1 VWTASN
7 QFTWTPT
14 VANPNY
20 RVSAWVKRASNPKDE
35 WEATAERPF
44 AIAEPSFPVA
54 SVALTSNVPTPQI
67 LGSTI
72 VWTATATGGTG
83 ALVYKW
89 FVSNDGASWT
99 TNGVWAPS
107 NQFTWT
113 PAAAGANYR
122 VSVWVKRASNAKD
135 EFEASSERAFVIE
148 VPSFPVESVA
158 LTTDVPSPQER
169 ASTIVWTAA
178 ATGGTGPLVYQWFVT
193 ADGTSWNAVGSWT
206 ASNQFTWTPTVASAD
221 YRVSVWVKRASNPA
235 NAAEAAAEQAF
246 AIQEPITGITLTA
259 NLPSPQPLSST
270 IEWTATPAGGT
281 GTLLFKWF
289 VSSDDGVTWTA
300 AGPWVASN
308 RMNWTPNA
316 VSPKYRV
323 TVWVKHATN
332 PSEYPEASAQRR
344 FAIKK

>member
-1 VWTASN
+1 
-7 QFTWTPT
+7 
-14 VANPNY
+14 
-20 RVSAWVKRASNPKDE
+20 
-35 WEATAERPF
+35 
-44 AIAEPSFPVA
+44 
-54 SVALTSNVPTPQI
+54 
-67 LGSTI
+67 
-72 VWTATATGGTG
+72 
-83 ALVYKW
+83 
-89 FVSNDGASWT
+89 
-99 TNGVWAPS
+99 
-107 NQFTWT
+107 
-113 PAAAGANYR
+113 
-122 VSVWVKRASNAKD
+122 VWVKRASNAKD